1 MALEKND
8 IVRLTISD
16 IGTDGEGIGKVDGY
30 TLFVKDAVIGDTITA
45 RVIKLKKNYGY
56 GRLMEVIEPSKD
68 RVEPVCPVAR
78 QCGGCQIQQMS
89 YDAQLDFKRKLVE
102 GNLRRIGGF
111 PDINV
116 LPVIGMDEPYHY
128 RNKAQYPVG
137 RDKDGNVV
145 IGFYA
150 GRTHCIIDNQDCA
163 IGARE
168 NVKILTAIRD
178 YINENKVSVYDEN
191 TGKGAVRHILIRK
204 GFHTGQVMVCIV
216 VNGESLPH
224 EDKLVAKLT
233 GLELWENEGGN
244 DGSPEGGAG
253 DGTDMSEFYNK
264 NNGKLDSA
272 KGKAVPNISSV
283 MIDINRENT
292 NVILG
297 DRCRTLWGKD
307 YIEDSINGITF
318 QISPLSFYQVNPVQ
332 TEKLYGKALEFAG
345 LTGNEV
351 VWDMYCGIGT
361 ISLIMATRA
370 KKVYGVEIVPAAIEN
385 AKNNARINGLD
396 NAEFYVGK
404 SEEIAPKLAEQG
416 AVPDVIVVDP
426 PRKGCDEALLNT
438 IVKMQPERV
447 VYVSCDSATLARDLK
462 YLAARGYE
470 VKTVQPVDQFCH
482 TVHVETVVL
491 LSWKG
496 IDDFMYVDYA
506 PDHHVIQGGKATY
519 KEITEWIQ
527 ETYGAHVTNLNIAQ
541 VKDKCGFEKRENYNK
556 GTEGHRVP
564 NCTPEKEQMIMS
576 AFKHFNML

>member
-191 TGKGAVRHILIRK
+191 TGNGAVRHILIRK

-216 VNGESLPH
+216 VNGESLPQ

-244 DGSPEGGAG
+244 I
-253 DGTDMSEFYNK
+253 Y
-264 NNGKLDSA
+264 
-272 KGKAVPNISSV
+272 SV
-283 MIDINRENT
+283 MININRENT

-332 TEKLYGKALEFAG
+332 TEKLYGKALEYAG

-426 PRKGCDEALLNT
+426 PRKGCDEALLDT

-482 TVHVETVVL
+482 TVHCETVVK
-491 LSWKG
+491 LSLKKDTPKIEG
-496 IDDFMYVDYA
+496 TME
-506 PDHHVIQGGKATY
+506 PDEESNYTPEEKATY
-519 KEITEWIQ
+519 QKIKDYVKDK
-527 ETYGAHVTNLNIAQ
+527 YGVNVHTSYIAQ
-541 VKDKCGFEKRENYNK
+541 VKRMCGLDMGENYNK
-556 GTEGHRVP
+556 SKKE
-564 NCTPEKEQMIMS
+564 NPEVKKCPQEKVEYIKD
-576 AFKHFNML
+576 ALRYFKII

>member
-216 VNGESLPH
+216 VNGESLPQ

-244 DGSPEGGAG
+244 I
-253 DGTDMSEFYNK
+253 Y
-264 NNGKLDSA
+264 
-272 KGKAVPNISSV
+272 SV
-283 MIDINRENT
+283 MININRENT

-404 SEEIAPKLAEQG
+404 SEEIAPELAEQG

-426 PRKGCDEALLNT
+426 PRKGCDEALLDT
-438 IVKMQPERV
+438 IVKMRPERV

-482 TVHVETVVL
+482 TVHVETVVK
-491 LSWKG
+491 LSRGSDTPK
-496 IDDFMYVDYA
+496 IEVTME
-506 PDHHVIQGGKATY
+506 PDEESNYTPEEKATY
-519 KEITEWIQ
+519 QKIKDYVKDK
-527 ETYGAHVTNLNIAQ
+527 YGVNVHTSYIAQ
-541 VKDKCGFEKRENYNK
+541 VKRMCGLDMGENYNK
-556 GTEGHRVP
+556 SKKE
-564 NCTPEKEQMIMS
+564 NPEVKQCPQEKVEYIKD
-576 AFKHFNML
+576 ALRYFKLI

>member
-216 VNGESLPH
+216 VNGESLPQ

-233 GLELWENEGGN
+233 GLELWENEGRN
-244 DGSPEGGAG
+244 DGR
-253 DGTDMSEFYNK
+253 SEFYNI
-264 NNGKLDSA
+264 NNGKLDSV
-272 KGKAVPNISSV
+272 KGKAVPYISSV
-283 MIDINRENT
+283 MVNINRENT

-332 TEKLYGKALEFAG
+332 TEKLYGKALEYAG

-426 PRKGCDEALLNT
+426 PRKGCDEALLDT

-482 TVHVETVVL
+482 TVHVETVVK
-491 LSWKG
+491 LSLKKDTPK
-496 IDDFMYVDYA
+496 IEVTME
-506 PDHHVIQGGKATY
+506 PDEESNYTPEEKATY
-519 KEITEWIQ
+519 QKIKDYVKEK
-527 ETYGAHVTNLNIAQ
+527 YGVNVHTSYIAQ
-541 VKDKCGFEKRENYNK
+541 VKRMCGLDMGENYNK
-556 GTEGHRVP
+556 SKKE
-564 NCTPEKEQMIMS
+564 NPEVKQCPQEKVEYIKD
-576 AFKHFNML
+576 ALRYFKLIK

>member
-244 DGSPEGGAG
+244 I
-253 DGTDMSEFYNK
+253 Y
-264 NNGKLDSA
+264 
-272 KGKAVPNISSV
+272 SV
-283 MIDINRENT
+283 MININRENT

-345 LTGNEV
+345 LTGNEA

-404 SEEIAPKLAEQG
+404 SEEIAPELAEQG

-426 PRKGCDEALLNT
+426 PRKGCDEALLDT

-482 TVHVETVVL
+482 TVHCETVVK
-491 LSWKG
+491 LSLKKDTPK
-496 IDDFMYVDYA
+496 IEVTME
-506 PDHHVIQGGKATY
+506 PDEESNYTPEEKATY
-519 KEITEWIQ
+519 QKIKDYVKDK
-527 ETYGAHVTNLNIAQ
+527 YGVNVHTSYIAQ
-541 VKDKCGFEKRENYNK
+541 VKRMCGLDMGENYNK
-556 GTEGHRVP
+556 SKKE
-564 NCTPEKEQMIMS
+564 NPEVKQCPQEKVEYIKD
-576 AFKHFNML
+576 ALRYYGLI